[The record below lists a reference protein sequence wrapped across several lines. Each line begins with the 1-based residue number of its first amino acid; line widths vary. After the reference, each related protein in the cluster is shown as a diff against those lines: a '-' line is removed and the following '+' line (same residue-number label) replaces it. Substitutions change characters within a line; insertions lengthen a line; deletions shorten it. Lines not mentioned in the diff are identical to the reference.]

1 MYNFVLFLVEVWLIV
16 MLTVSRTIEGP
27 DFKKMLEN
35 FGMSTAFLQNK
46 KCIFHD
52 SLSNSWHKDITFHK
66 IAKYYIHTKGNL
78 LSDLD
83 FFKSIMLISTSK
95 TFITLELV
103 LYLMILI
110 LALTERPFRKRF
122 EKSYYIEKTVFLSSL
137 RMFWKKN
144 LFWYFKSYF
153 FWKRDILKSFIFQ
166 NAIVSR

>member
-83 FFKSIMLISTSK
+83 FFKSIMLIIKYLKNFHHLGIGVILDDPDLGIDWKAFQKKVWKVLLYWKNCFFEQLKNVLEKKS
-95 TFITLELV
+95 ILTL
-103 LYLMILI
+103 
-110 LALTERPFRKRF
+110 
-122 EKSYYIEKTVFLSSL
+122 
-137 RMFWKKN
+137 
-144 LFWYFKSYF
+144 
-153 FWKRDILKSFIFQ
+153 
-166 NAIVSR
+166 